1 MLEEVKKTIDR
12 RGLKLALVNPGAEV
26 MKKLNKAKFVE
37 ALGLEWMF
45 LTVGEAVGAC
55 NFLLHTCK
63 PKSLADE
70 PQKWSN
76 NV

>member
-1 MLEEVKKTIDR
+1 
-12 RGLKLALVNPGAEV
+12 

-37 ALGLEWMF
+37 TIGQEWIF

-55 NFLLHTCK
+55 NFMLHNYK
-63 PKSLADE
+63 PKPGTDE
-70 PQKWSN
+70 TEKWSN